1 MVRIWLK
8 GRPRYE
14 RMAVS
19 VNNIGR
25 GVSLASSTI
34 PCAKAALLPAAQ
46 ESLMGPVQ
54 YTKGFLSSR
63 SRVVQAQNRSPNNSA
78 PDSCG
83 IYRNAP
89 MPCLFLLPITIGA
102 T

>member
-1 MVRIWLK
+1 MARIWLR

-34 PCAKAALLPAAQ
+34 PCAKAALLPVAQ

-63 SRVVQAQNRSPNNSA
+63 SRVDPSPEQE
-78 PDSCG
+78 PQ
-83 IYRNAP
+83 
-89 MPCLFLLPITIGA
+89 
-102 T
+102 

>member
-1 MVRIWLK
+1 MVRVWLRGK
-8 GRPRYE
+8 PYYE

-19 VNNIGR
+19 VNNVGR
-25 GVSLASSTI
+25 GVSLASSTM

-63 SRVVQAQNRSPNNSA
+63 SRVDPSPEQE
-78 PDSCG
+78 P
-83 IYRNAP
+83 R
-89 MPCLFLLPITIGA
+89 
-102 T
+102 